1 MDCGTI
7 TIEQITSNS
16 HLRMR
21 RTNMITVTNRIN
33 FKKGFAEKMAPMFTS
48 NKDLLKYEGF
58 HKVEVLVSTQNEEYD
73 EMQVVMY
80 WDSQEAFAVWRNSD
94 DFKNSH
100 KGGGS
105 GESPVL
111 GSQIIIAEVASTL
124 VK

>member
-1 MDCGTI
+1 
-7 TIEQITSNS
+7 
-16 HLRMR
+16 
-21 RTNMITVTNRIN
+21 MITVTNRIN
-33 FKKGFAEKMAPMFTS
+33 LKKGFAERMAPAFTS
-48 NKDLLKYEGF
+48 NKALTNYEGF

>member
-1 MDCGTI
+1 
-7 TIEQITSNS
+7 
-16 HLRMR
+16 
-21 RTNMITVTNRIN
+21 
-33 FKKGFAEKMAPMFTS
+33 MAPALTS
-48 NKDLLKYEGF
+48 NKALTNYEGF